1 MESTPVTTTPLQ
13 RSLENVRAS
22 ICRAAERAKTNPD
35 DVEILAVT
43 KTLGPDRLEAA
54 WELGLTQFGESRVQ
68 EAEQKRAVFEKSFP
82 LNRQPR
88 WHLVGH
94 LQSNKVRKALETFDC
109 IQSVDSLKLIR
120 LLNEEAERRAQPVSC
135 LIEVK
140 ISEEPSKQGLPP
152 ESLGGFLDQCARLS
166 FVRIEGLMGVAPLFA
181 DPQQTRP
188 YFRALR
194 TLFDHYRPFFVVTRP
209 ILSMGMSPDFEIA
222 IEEGATM
229 VRLGSVLFG
238 PRA

>member
-1 MESTPVTTTPLQ
+1 MESHPVTTLSLG
-13 RSLENVRAS
+13 SLENVRDR
-22 ICRAAERAKTNPD
+22 IRLAAERAKTNPD

-43 KTLGPDRLEAA
+43 KTLSADCVWNA

-68 EAEQKRAVFEKSFP
+68 EAEQKRAALENRFP
-82 LNRQPR
+82 PNRQPR

-94 LQSNKVRKALETFDC
+94 LQTNKVRKALETFDC

-140 ISEEPSKQGLPP
+140 ISEEPTKQGLPP
-152 ESLGGFLDQCARLS
+152 ESLGGFLDQCTRLS
-166 FVRIEGLMGVAPLFA
+166 FVRIEGLMGVAPLF
-181 DPQQTRP
+181 DDCQKTRP

-194 TLFDHYRPFFVVTRP
+194 TLFDHYRSFFVVPRP

-229 VRLGSVLFG
+229 VRLGSILFG
-238 PRA
+238 PRS